1 MMELKLSSPLCGL
14 TLKSPVRVAKW
25 RDKLSSEPV
34 EWVDAVAKWDTGADH
49 TSITSSLCRKLG
61 LRIMGQIPVTSMTG
75 TIQAMLSVVLVDLW
89 LNGTFIP
96 TWVVVVDVAP
106 GGDFDV
112 LIGMD
117 IITKGDLLISTDYAE
132 GSINFTFTPYK
143 GTLKNFF

>member
-1 MMELKLSSPLCGL
+1 MKLVLDSPLSGL
-14 TLKSPVRVAKW
+14 TMKSPVRVAKW
-25 RDKLSSEPV
+25 RDKSSSEPV
-34 EWVDAVAKWDTGADH
+34 EWIDAVAKWDTGADH
-49 TSITSSLCRKLG
+49 TSITSKLCKKLG
-61 LRIMGQIPVTSMTG
+61 LRILGQIPVSSMMG
-75 TIQAMLSVVLVDLW
+75 TTMAKQSVALIDLW

-96 TWVVVVDVAP
+96 TWVVVVDGVP